1 MKSMVHLNFAG
12 QNLSKRSFRGQ
23 NLSGVSFAGSNLQQA
38 DFREAILQGTDFS
51 QAQVQGTNFQAAQ
64 MQGANFKRAK
74 AGIPRFYRML
84 LQTLLCLAAMV
95 AGSVAGYIGSWTN
108 NLLLSKAMTFE
119 KYELVKFIL
128 PWSTVSGI
136 LIVVS
141 FLTYSFTLLR
151 KNPSVAII
159 NGTSLLFILGLLT
172 FWLIAVICNQVGR
185 PGTFG
190 ELSAT
195 IFSILGAA
203 IIEMAMIVGLLSII
217 FCISQ
222 QNTLNVLTTMLGMLV
237 PIFTGRLAI
246 GSWVLSGGVI
256 CNTALAIYLGFY
268 ISKRALAEDKNYYLF
283 RDLAIRINS
292 FWGTQF
298 ERSDLTGANF
308 GAADLF
314 NSNFWQ
320 AQVAHTNFSQ
330 VQGLAS
336 VRVGRTFL
344 TDRRVRDLLVNLC
357 GEGESLEGCNLQDA
371 YLVGADLRETNLV
384 SADLRGAIL
393 NYAQLDGA
401 NLSRAVVV
409 GTSFW
414 RSSMTGACLED
425 WAIDHTTQLDG
436 VVCDYVYLAD
446 SQQQRTPASGVFA
459 PGDFT
464 KLFREF
470 CDTVD
475 LIFRH
480 GVDWAA
486 FSNTLQQLQTENPEL
501 AVRSVEKRGE
511 GLVVVKVDVPPEIE
525 PAILHEEFT
534 QVYDLA
540 VQAIAERYQAE
551 LQSRDRQLEIYR
563 QQQEQ
568 VYSLLEN
575 FTQRSTA
582 VPNNSQLVLLKF
594 NSANTPNS
602 FLVTA
607 QIGKESTL
615 PQTELVVELN
625 DVTEVLW
632 AYKQWQE
639 AYRQYYTGPL
649 RIDVPE
655 NQVTNIRGGMSRSDC
670 EHMAQNLGQQMN
682 YWLAGEGF
690 RSVREQL
697 LQSLQAQA
705 PIRIIVQTDDPQMRR
720 LPWQLWDLLERF
732 PLAEMGVSGSSYH
745 GVEFV
750 KADRQMRILAIFG
763 NSVGIDIGIDRQL
776 LRDLPQAEVECLVE
790 PSRQLLN
797 DRLWAKPW
805 DIIFFAG
812 HSASAVDGSTG
823 YLRINESEYLMV
835 PEIKHGLRRA
845 VDRGLQLVILNS
857 CDGLGLAT
865 DLADLNL
872 PQMIVMREPV
882 PDLVAQ
888 EFLRGFLLAFA
899 RGIPLYEAV
908 RKARERLYDLEDR
921 FPCASWL
928 PVICQNPGVIP
939 FRWSQVG
946 SIEGD
951 E

>member
-38 DFREAILQGTDFS
+38 DFREAILKGADFNH
-51 QAQVQGTNFQAAQ
+51 AQLQGTNFQAAQ
-64 MQGANFKRAK
+64 MQGANFKWAR
-74 AGIPRFYRML
+74 AGIPRFYLML

-95 AGSVAGYIGSWTN
+95 AGSVAGYIGSWTT
-108 NLLLSKAMTFE
+108 NLLLLKPMTFE
-119 KYELVKFIL
+119 KYELIKFIL

-141 FLTYSFTLLR
+141 FLSYSLTLLR
-151 KNPSVAII
+151 KNLLVAII
-159 NGTSLLFILGLLT
+159 NGTSFLFILGLLT

-185 PGTFG
+185 SGTFG

-195 IFSILGAA
+195 IFSILAAA
-203 IIEMAMIVGLLSII
+203 IIEMVIIVVLLSII

-222 QNTLNVLTTMLGMLV
+222 QNTLNVLTTMFGMLV
-237 PIFTGRLAI
+237 PIVTGRLAI
-246 GSWVLSGGVI
+246 GSWVLSWGII

-268 ISKRALAEDKNYYLF
+268 ISKRALAEDKDYYLF
-283 RDLAIRINS
+283 RDLAIHINS
-292 FWGTQF
+292 FWGTRF
-298 ERSDLTGANF
+298 EFSDLTGADF

-320 AQVAHTNFSQ
+320 AQVTHTNFSQ

-344 TDRRVRDLLVNLC
+344 QDRRVRDLVVNLRSN
-357 GEGESLEGCNLQDA
+357 GESFRDCNLQGA
-371 YLVGADLRETNLV
+371 YLVGADLCGSDLAG
-384 SADLRGAIL
+384 ADLRGAL
-393 NYAQLDGA
+393 LDDARLDKA
-401 NLSRAVVV
+401 NLSRAFVV
-409 GTSFW
+409 GTSFR

-436 VVCDYVYLAD
+436 VLCDYVYLAD

-501 AVRSVEKRGE
+501 AVRSVDKRGE

-540 VQAIAERYQAE
+540 VQAIAERYQVE
-551 LQSRDRQLEIYR
+551 LQSRDQQLEIYR

-575 FTQRSTA
+575 FTQRTA
-582 VPNNSQLVLLKF
+582 VPDNSQLVLLKF
-594 NSANTPNS
+594 SAANTPNG

-639 AYRQYYTGPL
+639 AYRKYYTGPL

-670 EHMAQNLGQQMN
+670 ELMAQNLGRQMN
-682 YWLAGEGF
+682 LLLAAEGF
-690 RSVREQL
+690 RTVREQL

-763 NSVGIDIGIDRQL
+763 NSVGIDVGIDRQL

-790 PSRQLLN
+790 PNRQLLN

-812 HSASAVDGSTG
+812 HSASALDGSTG

-865 DLADLNL
+865 ELAELNL

-888 EFLRGFLLAFA
+888 EFLRGFLVAFA
-899 RGIPLYEAV
+899 GGISLYEAV
-908 RKARERLYDLEDR
+908 REARERLQGIEDR

-928 PVICQNPGVIP
+928 PIICQNPGVIP